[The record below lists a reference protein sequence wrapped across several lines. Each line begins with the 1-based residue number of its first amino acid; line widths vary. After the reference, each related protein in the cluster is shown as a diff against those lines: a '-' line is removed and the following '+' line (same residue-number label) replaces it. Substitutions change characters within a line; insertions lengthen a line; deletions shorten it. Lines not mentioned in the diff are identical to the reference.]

1 MVGSIPISKP
11 LNQSRKQKQDFDF
24 ERLDQDVYLFWS
36 MVYLS
41 LDLRKEVQR
50 PRINKPLNSDEATK
64 NTKTRLLRKHFFSS
78 QPIRLLV
85 KCFFLLLLSSVLNQ
99 FIFRQFLFFRRKP
112 LRQKRGILRKRK
124 KKFFSALFPWQGI
137 QRHEKNCSDV
147 EWEEYWISK

>member
-85 KCFFLLLLSSVLNQ
+85 KCFSAFFFPPFWINLFFGSFFFPEKAVTSKKGDSSKKKKKVFFRSFSMARYTKTWKELLGCWMGGVLN
-99 FIFRQFLFFRRKP
+99 K
-112 LRQKRGILRKRK
+112 
-124 KKFFSALFPWQGI
+124 
-137 QRHEKNCSDV
+137 
-147 EWEEYWISK
+147 